1 MEILT
6 RRIGRSKGP
15 KYTAYIYTKEE
26 ADSLGIEYLGW
37 RDKEVKPG
45 DWVLTDDNYV
55 GQVRDIRQYGNKQK
69 QPKNFILTTFGCQWV
84 APTNKLTW
92 EDRRETGD
100 YFNPIPRD
108 WIKKEIARART
119 KRTVQL
125 YANMMLTGRI
135 DLQILGK
142 AYRPDSS
149 DPIRTVKKLLKREQ
163 VKSMIDQELQRI
175 LEEKGITKQFVVE
188 KIVKAIEL
196 GEAKGDGYLLLKGAD
211 KMADYLEMQPG
222 KTKVTEQIESNTI
235 FKSIGDAIEKSD
247 QLKLTRSKEI
257 PALTVHATSQI
268 EKAEAILPKE
278 EYEKQES

>member
-6 RRIGRSKGP
+6 RRIGKGRGP

-26 ADSLGIEYLGW
+26 ADSLGIEYKLW

-45 DWVLTDDNYV
+45 DWVLTDDEYV
-55 GQVRDIRQYGNKQK
+55 GQVRDIRIYNNKQK
-69 QPKNFILTTFGCQWV
+69 QPKPFILTTFGCQWV

-108 WIKKEIARART
+108 WIKKEVARART
-119 KRTVQL
+119 KRVIQL

-149 DPIRTVKKLLKREQ
+149 DPVRTVKKLLRREQ

-175 LEEKGITKQFVVE
+175 LEEKGITKQFVIE

-196 GEAKGDGYLLLKGAD
+196 GEKREDGYLLLKGAD

-222 KTKVTEQIESNTI
+222 KTKVTEQIETNTI

-257 PALTVHATSQI
+257 PALTVHAASQI
-268 EKAEAILPKE
+268 EKVEAKLPNE
-278 EYEKQES
+278 GVQNE